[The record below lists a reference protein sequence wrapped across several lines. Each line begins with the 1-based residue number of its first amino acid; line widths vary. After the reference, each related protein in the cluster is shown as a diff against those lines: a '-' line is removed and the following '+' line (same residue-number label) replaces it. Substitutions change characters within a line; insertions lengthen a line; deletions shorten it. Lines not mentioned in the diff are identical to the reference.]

1 MGTPIEEQQM
11 FQNVTSVIAASEPQ
25 ITECNML
32 SMDFINQVSYNC
44 WSEKILYFP
53 TQFTLFA
60 NFSTSMTRHTKY
72 LLFSSIG

>member
-44 WSEKILYFP
+44 RSEKIL
-53 TQFTLFA
+53 
-60 NFSTSMTRHTKY
+60 
-72 LLFSSIG
+72 